1 MNYVKNVKNVFRF
14 FKKKEILPIVHSTEA
29 DHLLDGKIV
38 FITGGT
44 GGIGQ
49 AIAKCM
55 LESGAKV
62 ILGGTRQEKIDSS
75 LRHFSQWKEDVR
87 GIIVDLA
94 NPEAASSVVSSATSL
109 FGKIDIFINSAGVH
123 TEQVD
128 FWNISI
134 AEYDRVMKINLRGV
148 FFYCRAVA
156 EYMKTNHVGGNILLI
171 SSSRGSE
178 PAFSPYGISK
188 WGLNGF
194 TKGLAKELIS
204 DGIIVNGLAPGSTAT
219 PLLGFK
225 EGDSISS
232 DENMLGR
239 LVLPDEIAEWAK
251 MLVGPSGR
259 MVDGETVLVAGGR
272 GGFDIR

>member
-148 FFYCRAVA
+148 FFYCRTVA

-259 MVDGETVLVAGGR
+259 MVAGETVLVAGGR